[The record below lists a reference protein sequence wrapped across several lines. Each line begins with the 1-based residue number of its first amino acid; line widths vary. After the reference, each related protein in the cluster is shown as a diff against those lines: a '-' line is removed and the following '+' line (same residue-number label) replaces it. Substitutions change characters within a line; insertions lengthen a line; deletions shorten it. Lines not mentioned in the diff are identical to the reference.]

1 MPIINYINPQ
11 ALVHNE
17 DFDLSKVCFDLKTN
31 FVNKPNKALW
41 TSDWNDNINEIAWI
55 QWADWEDF
63 PIKDILYKIIPKRN
77 VKVYEVTTCSDYYA
91 KDLPKT
97 IQHSKIDYFKLQE
110 LGFDGFRVTQAGAC
124 LGHSSTNGV
133 LQLSVFDCESTVW
146 FNIDWIKSIER
157 IKSLNS

>member
-1 MPIINYINPQ
+1 MPIINSINPQ

-17 DFDLSKVCFDLKTN
+17 DFDLSKVCFDLETT
-31 FVNKPNKALW
+31 FINKPDKALW
-41 TSDWNDNINEIAWI
+41 TSDWNNNINEIAWI

-63 PIKDILYKIIPKRN
+63 RIKDVLYKIIPKRN
-77 VKVYEVTTCSDYYA
+77 VKVYEVTTRSDYYA

-97 IQHSKIDYFKLQE
+97 IQQSKIDYFKLQE
-110 LGFDGFRVTQAGAC
+110 LGFDGFRVTQAGSW
-124 LGHSSTNGV
+124 LGHNFTNGV
-133 LQLSVFDCESTVW
+133 LQLNGFDCESTVW